1 MISLGRGMAFR
12 ENMANCS
19 FDQLLYI
26 GTYSGILSVVR
37 RERIQIG
44 CGERASHIGA
54 SIHIGAPQE
63 AIVLTSQT
71 SQIMISES

>member
-1 MISLGRGMAFR
+1 MAYQNTR
-12 ENMANCS
+12 WE
-19 FDQLLYI
+19 
-26 GTYSGILSVVR
+26 SVVR

-44 CGERASHIGA
+44 SGERASHIGA